1 MAYLDSKLMNM
12 YPIKFVKLSQ
22 ALLFTISVFLFP
34 NHLYAVA
41 LSDIKV
47 LSSLGEKFVAEVEL
61 IGIDPEDPEI
71 IDYINVSIE
80 PVNDSLPGIKGYVK
94 NMSVD
99 INLED
104 GKPKL
109 LISHPDRFKELF
121 IEFSISISTGGINIL
136 RTYTAILDF
145 PDSKLPKRTVQTT
158 VVKQPAEHVAEIVDF
173 APEPTQMLWQD
184 DSGSRVVRPGE
195 TLYKIAQEIQGQ
207 YGGNTNHIMDTI
219 FADNPRAFINN
230 DRNLILAGA
239 PLNVS
244 YSPEDQPVAVEP
256 VTEQFDEYGPVQ
268 AGDTL
273 FQIARRYRH
282 QYDTS
287 IPDLA
292 NQIFDLNRQAFI
304 RDDINLLRQNVML
317 KLPPHDGSATSA
329 KIDEGGME
337 TTATKEVIK
346 DGQYL
351 EILTPSDTDT
361 VTDDPY
367 TNNIIAQT
375 QQKLGDSLMD
385 LEEVIRINS
394 ELQNSIELGTK
405 QINDL
410 QQSLDTSN
418 AKIDELQVQIDEFKN
433 QYGDESNTQ
442 SQPLAIP
449 GEDLSDGVAK
459 TTKDKLIAKLMAHLW
474 TVIIIIFIV
483 GIAIVMFII
492 MLLKMKADK
501 GKEQSG
507 DKYGFR
513 ERVPDHELKAR
524 IKQKLES
531 S

>member
-1 MAYLDSKLMNM
+1 MVYLESKLMTIF
-12 YPIKFVKLSQ
+12 PVKFVKLSQ

-41 LSDIKV
+41 LSDINV

-61 IGIDPEDPEI
+61 IGIDPDDPEI
-71 IDYINVSIE
+71 IDYLKVSIE
-80 PVNDSLPGIKGYVK
+80 PVKDSLPGIKEYVK

-109 LISHPDRFKELF
+109 LISHPDLFKELF

-145 PDSKLPKRTVQTT
+145 PESKLPKRKVQTT
-158 VVKQPAEHVAEIVDF
+158 VVKQPVEHIAEIVDL

-184 DSGSRVVRPGE
+184 DSASRVVRPGE
-195 TLYKIAQEIQGQ
+195 TLYKIALELQRQ
-207 YGGNTNHIMDTI
+207 YGGNINQIMDAI
-219 FADNPRAFINN
+219 FADNSRAFINN
-230 DRNLILAGA
+230 DRNLIMAGA

-244 YSPEDQPVAVEP
+244 YDPEDQPLATGPVA
-256 VTEQFDEYGPVQ
+256 EQFDEYGPVQ

-292 NQIFDLNRQAFI
+292 NQIFDLNKQAFI

-317 KLPPHDGSATSA
+317 KLPPQDSSATSV
-329 KIDEGGME
+329 KIDERDTE
-337 TTATKEVIK
+337 TIATEEVIK
-346 DGQYL
+346 DDQYL
-351 EILTPSDTDT
+351 EILTPSDMDT
-361 VTDDPY
+361 GDPDA
-367 TNNIIAQT
+367 NSIIAQT
-375 QQKLGDSLMD
+375 QQKLGDSLID

-394 ELQNSIELGTK
+394 ELKDSIELGTK

-410 QQSLDTSN
+410 QQNLDASN
-418 AKIDELQVQIDEFKN
+418 VEVDELKAQIDELKDQSDDK
-433 QYGDESNTQ
+433 SNTQ
-442 SQPLAIP
+442 IQSLATS
-449 GEDLSDGVAK
+449 GEGLVGAIQ
-459 TTKDKLIAKLMAHLW
+459 TTNSKLITKFMEHPW
-474 TVIIIIFIV
+474 TVIIILFII
-483 GIAIVMFII
+483 GISIVMFII
-492 MLLKMKADK
+492 MLLKMKANQSK
-501 GKEQSG
+501 EQIGKE
-507 DKYGFR
+507 YVFR
-513 ERVPDHELKAR
+513 ERVPDNELKAR
-524 IKQKLES
+524 IKHKLNS

>member
-1 MAYLDSKLMNM
+1 MVYLERKLMNI
-12 YPIKFVKLSQ
+12 YPVKFVKLSQ

-41 LSDIKV
+41 LSDINV

-61 IGIDPEDPEI
+61 IGIDPDDPEI
-71 IDYINVSIE
+71 TDYINVSIE
-80 PVNDSLPGIKGYVK
+80 PVNDSLPGIKEYVK

-109 LISHPDRFKELF
+109 LISHPDLFKELF

-145 PDSKLPKRTVQTT
+145 PESKLPKRKVQTT
-158 VVKQPAEHVAEIVDF
+158 VVKQPAEHIAEIVDL

-195 TLYKIAQEIQGQ
+195 TLYKIALELQRQ
-207 YGGNTNHIMDTI
+207 YGGNINQIMDAI
-219 FADNPRAFINN
+219 FADNSRAFINN

-239 PLNVS
+239 PLNLS
-244 YSPEDQPVAVEP
+244 YNPEDQS
-256 VTEQFDEYGPVQ
+256 EQFDEYGPVQ

-282 QYDTS
+282 QYDSS

-292 NQIFDLNRQAFI
+292 NQIFNLNKQAFI

-317 KLPPHDGSATSA
+317 KLPPQDSSATSV
-329 KIDEGGME
+329 KIDERDTE
-337 TTATKEVIK
+337 TIATEEVIK
-346 DGQYL
+346 DDQYL
-351 EILTPSDTDT
+351 EILTPSDMDT
-361 VTDDPY
+361 GDPDA
-367 TNNIIAQT
+367 NNIIAQT
-375 QQKLGDSLMD
+375 QQKLGDSLID

-394 ELQNSIELGTK
+394 ELKDSIELGTK

-410 QQSLDTSN
+410 QQNLDASN
-418 AKIDELQVQIDEFKN
+418 AEIDELKVQIDELKN
-433 QYGDESNTQ
+433 QFGDKSNTLTQ
-442 SQPLAIP
+442 SLATS
-449 GEDLSDGVAK
+449 GEGLVGAIQ
-459 TTKDKLIAKLMAHLW
+459 TTKSKLITKFMEHPW
-474 TVIIIIFIV
+474 TVIIILFII
-483 GIAIVMFII
+483 GISIVMFII
-492 MLLKMKADK
+492 MLLKMNANQSKEQF
-501 GKEQSG
+501 GKE
-507 DKYGFR
+507 YVIR
-513 ERVPDHELKAR
+513 ERVPDNELKAR
-524 IKQKLES
+524 IKHKLNS

>member
-1 MAYLDSKLMNM
+1 MEYLESKLMDIN
-12 YPIKFVKLSQ
+12 PVKFVKLSQ

-34 NHLYAVA
+34 NHLYAVG

-47 LSSLGEKFVAEVEL
+47 LSSIGEEFVAEVEL
-61 IGIDPEDPEI
+61 IGIDPDDPEI

-109 LISHPDRFKELF
+109 LISHPDLFKELF
-121 IEFSISISTGGINIL
+121 IEFSIFFSTGGINIL

-145 PDSKLPKRTVQTT
+145 PESKLPKRKVQTT
-158 VVKQPAEHVAEIVDF
+158 VVKQPAEHIAEIVDL

-195 TLYKIAQEIQGQ
+195 TLYKIALELQRQ
-207 YGGNTNHIMDTI
+207 YGGNINQIMDAI
-219 FADNPRAFINN
+219 FADNSRAFINN

-239 PLNVS
+239 PLNLS
-244 YSPEDQPVAVEP
+244 YNPEDQS
-256 VTEQFDEYGPVQ
+256 EQFDEYGPVQ

-287 IPDLA
+287 MYDLA
-292 NQIFDLNRQAFI
+292 NQIFDLNKQAFI

-317 KLPPHDGSATSA
+317 KLPPHDGSATSV
-329 KIDEGGME
+329 KIDERDTE
-337 TTATKEVIK
+337 TIATKEVIK

-351 EILTPSDTDT
+351 EILTPSDIDT

-375 QQKLGDSLMD
+375 QQKLGDSLIN
-385 LEEVIRINS
+385 LEEGIRLNS
-394 ELQNSIELGTK
+394 ELKYSIELGTK

-410 QQSLDTSN
+410 QQNLDASN
-418 AKIDELQVQIDEFKN
+418 AEIDELKAQIDELKN
-433 QYGDESNTQ
+433 QSGDKSNTQ
-442 SQPLAIP
+442 SHPLAIP

-459 TTKDKLIAKLMAHLW
+459 TTKDKLITKLMAHPW

-492 MLLKMKADK
+492 MLLKMNANQNKEQF
-501 GKEQSG
+501 GKE
-507 DKYGFR
+507 YVFR
-513 ERVPDHELKAR
+513 ERVSDNILKAR
-524 IKQKLES
+524 IKQKFES

>member
-61 IGIDPEDPEI
+61 IGVDPDDPEI

-145 PDSKLPKRTVQTT
+145 PDSKLPKRTVQTA

-195 TLYKIAQEIQGQ
+195 TLYKIAQEIQRQ

-219 FADNPRAFINN
+219 FADNRRAFINN

-244 YSPEDQPVAVEP
+244 YSPEYQPAAVEP
-256 VTEQFDEYGPVQ
+256 VAEQFDEYGPVQ

-287 IPDLA
+287 IPNLA
-292 NQIFDLNRQAFI
+292 NQIFELNRQAFI

-329 KIDEGGME
+329 KIGEGDTK

-351 EILTPSDTDT
+351 EILTPSDSDAG
-361 VTDDPY
+361 DLSAD
-367 TNNIIAQT
+367 NIIAQT

-394 ELQNSIELGTK
+394 ELKNSIELGAK

-418 AKIDELQVQIDEFKN
+418 AKIDELKAQIDEFKN

-442 SQPLAIP
+442 SQPLALP
-449 GEDLSDGVAK
+449 GEDLSDGVVQ
-459 TTKDKLIAKLMAHLW
+459 TTKDKLIVKLMAHPW
-474 TVIIIIFIV
+474 IVITIIFII
-483 GIAIVMFII
+483 GIAIIMFII

-524 IKQKLES
+524 IKQKFES